1 MNIYLD
7 EAKQAMNRA
16 ARKAENL
23 RQQYNS
29 AVKEWKAAK
38 LHWEKLNEAQIIAEV
53 DLAAMRQRA
62 LDRGDTAL
70 AALLVPER
78 R

>member
-16 ARKAENL
+16 ARKAENA
-23 RQQYNS
+23 RQDYNT
-29 AVKEWKAAK
+29 AVREWKAAK
-38 LHWEKLNEAQIIAEV
+38 LRWEKLSEAHIMALA
-53 DLAAMRQRA
+53 DLAAARQRA

>member
-1 MNIYLD
+1 MSNHLLD

-23 RQQYNS
+23 RGDYNA

-38 LHWEKLNEAQIIAEV
+38 ARYERLELLDFDERLNRE
-53 DLAAMRQRA
+53 LARQRA
-62 LDRGDTAL
+62 LEEGNTVL
-70 AALLVPER
+70 AALLSR
-78 R
+78 

>member
-7 EAKQAMNRA
+7 EAKRDLNAA

-23 RQQYNS
+23 RQQYNA
-29 AVKEWKAAK
+29 AVAEWKKAK
-38 LHWEKLNEAQIIAEV
+38 QRWEKLSEAQIMAEA
-53 DLAAMRQRA
+53 DLAAARKRA

-70 AALLVPER
+70 AALLVPDPR
-78 R
+78 